1 MLERWVQNDE
11 YLALKRLEF
20 ESKLKQLNNNED
32 KLFCFCAKVIQA
44 IRGELYGDVFLITE
58 STLKNFRNALN
69 KMSYEL
75 SNQILQGV
83 GDIQKMQDVKKCLD
97 EVHLQ
102 LVIAE
107 NDFKSIRKRTKAIQQ
122 GRNSLDNALSHL
134 AFHLQR
140 FGEIK

>member
-1 MLERWVQNDE
+1 MMTTGFSGG
-11 YLALKRLEF
+11 LAH
-20 ESKLKQLNNNED
+20 
-32 KLFCFCAKVIQA
+32 
-44 IRGELYGDVFLITE
+44 
-58 STLKNFRNALN
+58 
-69 KMSYEL
+69 
-75 SNQILQGV
+75 
-83 GDIQKMQDVKKCLD
+83 GDIHKMQVVIICLD